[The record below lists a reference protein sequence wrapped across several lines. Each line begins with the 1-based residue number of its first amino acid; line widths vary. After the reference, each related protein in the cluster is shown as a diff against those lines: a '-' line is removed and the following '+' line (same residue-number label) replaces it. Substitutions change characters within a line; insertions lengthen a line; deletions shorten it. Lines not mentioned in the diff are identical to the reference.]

1 MEVLQTR
8 AGRRPPRRVG
18 RLSPAHPV
26 YEVCDSDILS
36 LDDRTQMQAKHGSFD
51 LYMAQLPVKTQRTS
65 KHSLGHVLRSQD
77 SPPINHQPGAQ
88 VDRWSQYEIPFLEGG
103 EMAQRCWSQRERA
116 VTPTHYQRRALCQP
130 GLVNTSRTRTIVSC
144 RCERLWRIAHC
155 LIDERHLTKQAI
167 SPPFNFMHVTHTEKS
182 KLPALDTVDEKD
194 LPGEFWSVSAYQRP
208 RRHLHGI
215 KAEDLRKKRP
225 PREMS
230 PISPVSTNTNRPPV
244 SPIVEDAFDNVPPVI
259 PQRSKRMT
267 PLDETMF
274 DGISH
279 TIFDTEDGVLSLEP
293 AKQVVR
299 YPKRYSSLNALDEL
313 SKAAGEEPS
322 ANTFYESSSNA
333 SEDPGSRTVSPNIV
347 DDQPDKSKLPASNI
361 DILADVPNF
370 PLPPLPNKRPSQNQ
384 FKKFMAPSGAPN
396 ISVVI
401 PQPVSPRSKRSS
413 RSLKSSLKSPT
424 FSPHSDSRNSMTFFD
439 VNNWEDDVDFYYE
452 QGAESTCDF
461 NWDIVGAPRK
471 LSAQTD
477 SSQLSIP
484 QSYHAVSPA
493 VSNDSTSSFRFR
505 ESNTSTETIAE
516 RRKSR
521 VAQPP
526 SHHRR
531 GSSVASVGHRGFL
544 AARKSSTDLTALA
557 ENATLPPI
565 QISANSAR
573 VSVLSPVFS
582 VTGADDEPQKLPFTP
597 DALKFPRFD
606 SVITDNLSDPES
618 NRNSG
623 SSKHRK
629 SSSYGSHESTARP
642 PPNAAKESNRWS
654 VASVSSLPDLLH
666 PRRSK
671 TFLSK
676 TIISAPLETLPQ
688 SPPIEMDGAQESTV
702 VPRELQSQPV
712 RNSFVMRRPQHSGD
726 RAAMQAAGRMVQ
738 RRSIRPETGQRMST
752 IIQTPDGLAVPEAT
766 KTGPQ
771 WI

>member
-1 MEVLQTR
+1 MAQPCWDQRESVLT
-8 AGRRPPRRVG
+8 
-18 RLSPAHPV
+18 PAH
-26 YEVCDSDILS
+26 YQL
-36 LDDRTQMQAKHGSFD
+36 R
-51 LYMAQLPVKTQRTS
+51 AQSR
-65 KHSLGHVLRSQD
+65 LG
-77 SPPINHQPGAQ
+77 P
-88 VDRWSQYEIPFLEGG
+88 
-103 EMAQRCWSQRERA
+103 
-116 VTPTHYQRRALCQP
+116 
-130 GLVNTSRTRTIVSC
+130 VNTSQTKLNVGRRH
-144 RCERLWRIAHC
+144 ERLWRTANRM
-155 LIDERHLTKQAI
+155 IDERHLTKQAI

-225 PREMS
+225 QREMS
-230 PISPVSTNTNRPPV
+230 PISPISTNANRPPV
-244 SPIVEDAFDNVPPVI
+244 SPIVEDAFDDVPPVI

-267 PLDETMF
+267 PLDESMF
-274 DGISH
+274 DGISQ
-279 TIFDTEDGVLSLEP
+279 TRFESEDNVLSLEP
-293 AKQVVR
+293 AKQVVK

-313 SKAAGEEPS
+313 SKAAGEEPG

-333 SEDPGSRTVSPNIV
+333 SGDPGSRTVSPTML
-347 DDQPDKSKLPASNI
+347 DDQQDRSKTPASSI
-361 DILADVPNF
+361 DILAGVPNF

-384 FKKFMAPSGAPN
+384 FKKSMASNYAPN

-424 FSPHSDSRNSMTFFD
+424 FSPHSDSRNSMTFYD
-439 VNNWEDDVDFYYE
+439 DNTWEDDVDFYYE

-461 NWDIVGAPRK
+461 NWDVVGAPRK
-471 LSAQTD
+471 LSAQTN

-493 VSNDSTSSFRFR
+493 ISNDSTSSFRFK

-526 SHHRR
+526 SHHKR

-557 ENATLPPI
+557 ESATPAPI
-565 QISANSAR
+565 QMAPNPAR

-582 VTGADDEPQKLPFTP
+582 VTGADDEPQKSPFTP

-606 SVITDNLSDPES
+606 SIITDNLSDPES

-642 PPNAAKESNRWS
+642 PPNVAKETTRWS

-688 SPPIEMDGAQESTV
+688 SPPIEMDGAEESTI

-712 RNSFVMRRPQHSGD
+712 RNSFVMRRPQHAAD
-726 RAAMQAAGRMVQ
+726 RGAMPDAGRMVQ
-738 RRSIRPETGQRMST
+738 RRISRPESTQRRSR
-752 IIQTPDGLAVPEAT
+752 IIQTPNGLAVPEAT